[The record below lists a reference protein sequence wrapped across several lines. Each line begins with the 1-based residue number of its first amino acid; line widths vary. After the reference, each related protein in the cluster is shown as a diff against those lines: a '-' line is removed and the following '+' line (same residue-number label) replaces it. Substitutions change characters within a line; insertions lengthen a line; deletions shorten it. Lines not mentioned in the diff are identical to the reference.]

1 MRKNVPVLK
10 AVKTK
15 LQGMHTCKLYTNAQ
29 VVSSPENPAN
39 SQEKIQKV
47 INGMAAKLRVQNQH
61 GCQYIEAINDFI
73 APGINN

>member
-1 MRKNVPVLK
+1 
-10 AVKTK
+10 
-15 LQGMHTCKLYTNAQ
+15 MHSCKLYTNAAQ
-29 VVSSPENPAN
+29 DISSPVSPVN

-73 APGINN
+73 APRINN